1 MANFP
6 KSPVL
11 LLSCLTLASALA
23 VAADRVTVDDT
34 DYVIG
39 NVLKCEPHRVDGM
52 RFELELQGLH
62 RQGDVRGQIDVLVQS
77 IGSMRVHDVSWSG
90 PEGTFSF
97 EGMPNEELF
106 MEENGRVW
114 GRVMLEDAYGGD
126 ETVTIDFDLGVP
138 DATFGCR

>member
-1 MANFP
+1 MLKAM
-6 KSPVL
+6 KRSVL
-11 LLSCLTLASALA
+11 LLTWPLLCAGAA

-34 DYVIG
+34 EYLISDVH
-39 NVLKCEPHRVDGM
+39 KCEPQRIDGM

-62 RQGDVRGQIDVLVQS
+62 RQGDVRGQIDVAVQS

-90 PEGTFSF
+90 PEGVFSF

-106 MEENGRVW
+106 MEENGRVM

-126 ETVTIDFDLGVP
+126 ATVTVDFDLSIP
-138 DATFGCR
+138 DETFGCR